1 MIEVQS
7 VFFSYGEK
15 EVISDLSATF
25 RAGTLYGIV
34 GPNGCGK
41 TTLLRLLCGLV
52 RSTAGQI
59 SLEGRPY
66 GEYDR
71 RELAKRVSLLPQSRS
86 LPCVSVEELTA
97 RGRYPHLGRS
107 RRMTPSD
114 RTAVERALTETKA
127 AELRHRDVMTLS
139 GGERQRAC
147 LALLAA
153 QDTPCVLLDEPTTY
167 LDLSSRFSL
176 MEQMQS
182 WAEQG
187 KCVIAVL
194 HDLSLALRY
203 CDCVGVM
210 DQGKFRAFDT
220 PENLL
225 GSKVWEQVFSVR
237 CLPVDAAGEQDV
249 IFLPT
254 K

>member
-1 MIEVQS
+1 MIEVRS
-7 VFFSYGEK
+7 VFFSYGGK
-15 EVISDLSATF
+15 SVISDLSATF

-41 TTLLRLLCGLV
+41 TTLIRLLCGLA
-52 RSTAGQI
+52 RPTAGQI
-59 SLEGRPY
+59 SLEGHPY

-71 RELAKRVSLLPQSRS
+71 REFAKRVSLLPQSRS
-86 LPCVSVEELTA
+86 LPCVSVGELTA
-97 RGRYPHLGRS
+97 RGRYPYLGRT

-114 RTAVERALTETKA
+114 RAAVERALMDAKA
-127 AELRHRDVMTLS
+127 SDLRDRDVSTLS
-139 GGERQRAC
+139 GGERQRVC
-147 LALLAA
+147 LALLGA

-176 MEQMQS
+176 MEQMRF

-210 DQGKFRAFDT
+210 DQGKFCAFDT

-225 GSKVWEQVFSVR
+225 ESKAWEQVFSVR
-237 CLPVDAAGEQDV
+237 CLPVDAAGEHDV
-249 IFLPT
+249 VFLPI